1 MLVKKNPA
9 NHLARFGALPIR
21 RIFLTGRVQNFPN
34 IAIIDQA
41 LIGYLNLYN
50 PSGSINRLSDVV

>member
-9 NHLARFGALPIR
+9 NHLARFGAYPSS
-21 RIFLTGRVQNFPN
+21 RIFPAVYVQNFR
-34 IAIIDQA
+34 IMVIIDQA